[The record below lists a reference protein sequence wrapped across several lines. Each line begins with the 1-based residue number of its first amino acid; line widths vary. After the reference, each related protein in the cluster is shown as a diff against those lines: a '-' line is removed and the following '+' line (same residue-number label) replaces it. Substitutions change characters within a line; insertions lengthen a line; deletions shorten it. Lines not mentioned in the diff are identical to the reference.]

1 MAVFA
6 PCAVSVAEDL
16 AAAAPWLAWRPLYLV
31 MAEALLPLA
40 IFASGMPIGLS
51 GLFWC
56 LGRRDSFVKAQNQ
69 TVFAVLVSRL

>member
-1 MAVFA
+1 
-6 PCAVSVAEDL
+6 
-16 AAAAPWLAWRPLYLV
+16 V